1 MKKHFIATLG
11 VGSYGL
17 TQYRT
22 FEKDGD
28 RTYETRF
35 IQDALL
41 QFLDFENIDRITI
54 FVTDKAKTKN
64 WDDTE
69 QPGLES
75 ILKNHYPKC
84 KIECL
89 RIPDGNSEQEIWQ
102 IFNTIFQ
109 SIDQGDE
116 LYFDVTHGFR
126 SLPILILAILQYS
139 KILKD
144 TKIKGVYYGVFDR
157 DTEVNPAI
165 DLTPFYELLSWTDA
179 ANSFIRYGH
188 GEQIYELCQESDNP
202 AIKPYGEIVHLTNA
216 LDASLGRTKFS
227 PNDTVNSIHGA
238 WSKFKQAV
246 SQNEMNDDSVLNP
259 LFQKIREKTEPFS
272 SENDVQTG
280 WAAVEWALENN
291 MVQQGYTAL
300 KENILTFLS
309 QYYDINSSKTA
320 NLINRYD
327 QFKELTVQEAKKE
340 ARAIDSSNRAK
351 KESSSVVNYRNKLD
365 DILSFIDRLEK
376 ANSTDERMK
385 ILQCF
390 LVSEDKNDQAYKDT
404 YNDKIKGKVKEE
416 KLFSEIP
423 NDLVHLYRETA
434 DIRNNLNHYGY
445 SRKPAFSE
453 ECLTQLSENEQDDL
467 YRKYLKT
474 LEINYKKIRNIC
486 DNYDELKLKRK
497 KNDSQ

>member
-139 KILKD
+139 KIFL
-144 TKIKGVYYGVFDR
+144 
-157 DTEVNPAI
+157 
-165 DLTPFYELLSWTDA
+165 LTC
-179 ANSFIRYGH
+179 NSHIFV
-188 GEQIYELCQESDNP
+188 C
-202 AIKPYGEIVHLTNA
+202 
-216 LDASLGRTKFS
+216 F
-227 PNDTVNSIHGA
+227 
-238 WSKFKQAV
+238 F
-246 SQNEMNDDSVLNP
+246 
-259 LFQKIREKTEPFS
+259 
-272 SENDVQTG
+272 
-280 WAAVEWALENN
+280 LE
-291 MVQQGYTAL
+291 
-300 KENILTFLS
+300 
-309 QYYDINSSKTA
+309 
-320 NLINRYD
+320 
-327 QFKELTVQEAKKE
+327 
-340 ARAIDSSNRAK
+340 
-351 KESSSVVNYRNKLD
+351 
-365 DILSFIDRLEK
+365 
-376 ANSTDERMK
+376 
-385 ILQCF
+385 
-390 LVSEDKNDQAYKDT
+390 
-404 YNDKIKGKVKEE
+404 
-416 KLFSEIP
+416 
-423 NDLVHLYRETA
+423 
-434 DIRNNLNHYGY
+434 
-445 SRKPAFSE
+445 
-453 ECLTQLSENEQDDL
+453 
-467 YRKYLKT
+467 
-474 LEINYKKIRNIC
+474 
-486 DNYDELKLKRK
+486 
-497 KNDSQ
+497 